1 MRPFL
6 RPDFPMHDNKYYRIN
21 TLASKEADR
30 NSVAD
35 RVAAFLAAGGK
46 VQPVDHTANQCNRP
60 GYGRKLSALTISRK
74 RLTA

>member
-1 MRPFL
+1 
-6 RPDFPMHDNKYYRIN
+6 MHENKYDRIN
-21 TLASKEADR
+21 TLSSKERDR